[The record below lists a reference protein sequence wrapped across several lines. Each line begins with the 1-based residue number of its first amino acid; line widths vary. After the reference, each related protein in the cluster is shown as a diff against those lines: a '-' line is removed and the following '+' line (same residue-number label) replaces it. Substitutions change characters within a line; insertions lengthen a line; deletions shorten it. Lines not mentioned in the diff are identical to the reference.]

1 VSVISSCNLVS
12 PLPLSQLQLELAY
25 RGALDVVLHL
35 EAVTLVDTQ
44 FARPATWRYEP
55 GGGQQQDLENG
66 AHHRQV
72 LVSAFR
78 RPTFETPAP
87 APALALTSSY
97 GAHPEPILVMSMCL
111 TSTKPPTRSD
121 PDIRR
126 TLEVNLMLILT
137 TTLRCARARPP

>member
-1 VSVISSCNLVS
+1 MSFWR
-12 PLPLSQLQLELAY
+12 PQLQLELAY

-72 LVSAFR
+72 LVSRADR
-78 RPTFETPAP
+78 NRCREQQR
-87 APALALTSSY
+87 LC
-97 GAHPEPILVMSMCL
+97 EPS
-111 TSTKPPTRSD
+111 P
-121 PDIRR
+121 
-126 TLEVNLMLILT
+126 
-137 TTLRCARARPP
+137 